1 MEHTEYVD
9 LGRFETY
16 IHYHFKDKHLLLEAL
31 SHSSYANEKH
41 KTRNSNERLEFL
53 GDSVLSIVVSE
64 FLFHKYPDLPEG
76 ELTKLR
82 ASMVCEKALHVFAR
96 EIHLGEFLLLGKGE
110 EHTGGRSRS
119 SILADAFEAVI
130 AAIFLDGGMDAAKR
144 HIMRFIPKNPV
155 AERQQPA
162 GFHDYKTRLQ
172 EVVQKNPEEKVEYL
186 LVSECGPDH
195 DKAFEVI
202 VCLNSNVI
210 GKGVGHSKKA
220 AEQLAA
226 KEALSVCRLG
236 ELTEGV
242 HAFLDVDYNY
252 VGKVQYICAQNDIT
266 IVNTEY
272 ADGVTFELMMEN
284 AARNVLEKNMTEM
297 SSGKIC
303 LRDTCSMQMYR
314 DDTGKLCR

>member
-16 IHYHFKDKHLLLEAL
+16 IHYHFKDKHRLLEAL
-31 SHSSYANEKH
+31 SHSSNAIEKH
-41 KTRNSNERLEFL
+41 MTRNSFELLVFL

-162 GFHDYKTRLQ
+162 GFHD
-172 EVVQKNPEEKVEYL
+172 
-186 LVSECGPDH
+186 
-195 DKAFEVI
+195 
-202 VCLNSNVI
+202 
-210 GKGVGHSKKA
+210 
-220 AEQLAA
+220 
-226 KEALSVCRLG
+226 
-236 ELTEGV
+236 
-242 HAFLDVDYNY
+242 
-252 VGKVQYICAQNDIT
+252 
-266 IVNTEY
+266 
-272 ADGVTFELMMEN
+272 
-284 AARNVLEKNMTEM
+284 
-297 SSGKIC
+297 
-303 LRDTCSMQMYR
+303 
-314 DDTGKLCR
+314 